1 MTKLK
6 HFFFL
11 SLVILTPSALAQEL
25 KSNMSDRTYTIPFQL
40 TAYNNISIK
49 AILNEKD
56 TVQLM
61 FHTAANGITL
71 TEASIQKIKSL
82 KFEGNIDGIKSWG
95 GQENSSRISNNNSL
109 QIGKIKWTNLEIAE
123 NKNSG
128 QDTDGKFGID
138 FFKDRVIAIDF
149 DRNIITLDKKLPSKV
164 KSYEK
169 LKLVIEHDNLFLTA
183 NCLINGVP
191 YENKFLI
198 HSGYA
203 GAILFDDQFTAANKL
218 GEQLKI
224 VSEKS
229 LKDSF
234 GNVLKTKNA
243 ILPVLKIGNLKLTD
257 VPVGFFEGAIGRQKM
272 SMMGG
277 EVLKRFNLIIDQQN
291 GYVYLKRNNLTAT
304 DYRPI

>member
-6 HFFFL
+6 QLFFL
-11 SLVILTPSALAQEL
+11 FLTILTQSTLAQEL

-40 TAYNNISIK
+40 TDYNNISIK

-71 TEASIQKIKSL
+71 TETSIQKIKSL
-82 KFEGNIDGIKSWG
+82 QFEGNIDGIKSWG

-123 NKNSG
+123 NKNTG
-128 QDTDGKFGID
+128 QYTDGKFGID

-149 DRNIITLDKKLPSKV
+149 DKSIITLAKKLPSKA

-169 LKLVIEHDNLFLTA
+169 LKLVVEHDNLFLVA
-183 NCLINGVP
+183 NCLINGVS
-191 YENKFLI
+191 YQNKFLV

-243 ILPVLKIGNLKLTD
+243 ILPLLKIGNLQLSD

-304 DYRPI
+304 AYRPI